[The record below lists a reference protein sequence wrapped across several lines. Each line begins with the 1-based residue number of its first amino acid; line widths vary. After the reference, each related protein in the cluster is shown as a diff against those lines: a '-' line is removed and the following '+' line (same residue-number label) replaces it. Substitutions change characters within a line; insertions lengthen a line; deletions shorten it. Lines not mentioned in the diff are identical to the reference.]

1 MGKRIYLTEK
11 EIDAVL
17 NTCTE
22 WSDMMS
28 QGEETV
34 YLVEERLQEG
44 LGSAIRKVGDGR
56 IIGGIYGSYKT
67 VR

>member
-1 MGKRIYLTEK
+1 MGKQIYLTEK

-17 NTCTE
+17 STCIE

-28 QGEETV
+28 QGEETG
-34 YLVEERLQEG
+34 YLVGKRLQEG
-44 LGSAIRKVGDGR
+44 LGSAIRKVGDGH
-56 IIGGIYGSYKT
+56 IIAGIYGSYKT

>member
-1 MGKRIYLTEK
+1 MGKQIYLTEK

-17 NTCTE
+17 ATCTE
-22 WSDMMS
+22 WSDIMS
-28 QGEETV
+28 QGEETNH
-34 YLVEERLQEG
+34 LVEERLQEG

-56 IIGGIYGSYKT
+56 IIAGIYGSYKT